1 MRGLLSRL
9 GARINSSP
17 RWDCKATYVA
27 IEAFVPIPAEWAS
40 PERGAGALPSAPTV
54 LRACRSI
61 PTGET
66 ASATPERLGNR
77 LSILSLSEPVT
88 KTKVHSAERARRRW
102 GSSFPEYRH
111 VDCLHLDHRQLHI
124 KEISLAPNRLSIP
137 SFCRRSVRC
146 RPPRRRGYG
155 GQRRPDD
162 SVAHRAYKASRV
174 HCRY

>member
-1 MRGLLSRL
+1 MDWRHCARGNDL
-9 GARINSSP
+9 A
-17 RWDCKATYVA
+17 YVA
-27 IEAFVPIPAEWAS
+27 IDAVCSDPPLGPECGVGAS
-40 PERGAGALPSAPTV
+40 PSAPTV

-88 KTKVHSAERARRRW
+88 KTKVHSAGRARLRW

-111 VDCLHLDHRQLHI
+111 VIASISIIASSIL
-124 KEISLAPNRLSIP
+124 KEISLASGRLSIP
-137 SFCRRSVRC
+137 LFCRRSVRC
-146 RPPRRRGYG
+146 RRPRRRGYG

>member
-9 GARINSSP
+9 GARIIPVLGGTARPHTWPSM
-17 RWDCKATYVA
+17 R
-27 IEAFVPIPAEWAS
+27 FVPIPAEWAS
-40 PERGAGALPSAPTV
+40 PERGVGALPSAPTV

-88 KTKVHSAERARRRW
+88 KTKVHSAGRARRRR

-111 VDCLHLDHRQLHI
+111 DCLHLDHRQLHI
-124 KEISLAPNRLSIP
+124 KEISLAPGRSIP